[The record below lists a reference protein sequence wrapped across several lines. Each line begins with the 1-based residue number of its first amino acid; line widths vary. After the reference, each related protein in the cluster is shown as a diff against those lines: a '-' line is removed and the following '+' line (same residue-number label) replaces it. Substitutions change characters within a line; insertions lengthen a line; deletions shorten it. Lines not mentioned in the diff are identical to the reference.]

1 MLSFKLAV
9 QNLKKGLKSFA
20 PFIVASV
27 TMFVLLFVTAAIAQ
41 SPSLEKMKGGAAVG
55 EMMSF
60 AMWIL
65 AIFGG
70 IILIYSYRFLQLQR
84 SREFGLYDILGLGKK
99 KIALVSF
106 FELVMSYI
114 ATVIIGT
121 IVGIAFSKFLF
132 LIFINMIGESNFNLA
147 ITPASILTV
156 AAIFLL
162 FFAVL
167 LVIGTFIIWKSS
179 SLDLLREASKGEKE
193 PKSNIFMALIGI
205 VLLVVGY
212 GLALNVDNPV
222 KALSTFFLAV
232 LAVILG
238 TYFFYI
244 SFTVWYLKWR
254 KKRNSYYK
262 PQNFITISSM
272 LYRMKANAV
281 GLANITILLSM
292 TLVTLVVT
300 IGIFLG
306 STQTVERSFPKE
318 GQYTV
323 YSQDKTGD
331 QLAQTLQEK
340 AEQAGVEVS
349 NISTALSADF
359 LMGNGQKVGEDTLN
373 ITPTGDPKNAIQ
385 FSMTT
390 LQTLR
395 NLNENVS
402 DISDNQINI
411 LDYFGAYPKLKEFN
425 WFGTKHQAKD
435 IMATQDLTKY
445 PIMMNI
451 TTPMLLIF
459 PNDEALHQ
467 ALNVY
472 NKANNDGEQAYQI
485 SPSVTVNFDIAEKN
499 QEKLMNVLG
508 DNDGDHMLSFR
519 SAEMKEVRTGIGAF
533 VFIGLVLGISFV
545 LGAALIIYYK
555 QLSEGVQDKRSFKIL
570 QEVGLSKD
578 QVSKTI
584 KSQVSM
590 IFLLPIAM
598 TIVHFS
604 FAYIMISK
612 LIGIFGIMDSQ
623 LILWVS
629 LGTIAALAFVYW
641 LIYKGT
647 SRVYYNIVEKK

>member
-20 PFIVASV
+20 PFLVASV
-27 TMFVLLFVTAAIAQ
+27 TMFVLLFVTASIAQ

-55 EMMSF
+55 QMMSF

-232 LAVILG
+232 LSVILG

-300 IGIFLG
+300 IGIFFG
-306 STQTVERSFPKE
+306 TTQTVERSFPKE

-323 YSQDKTGD
+323 YSQAQTGN
-331 QLAQTLQEK
+331 QLAQNLQEK
-340 AEQAGVEVS
+340 ADQAGIDVS
-349 NISTALSADF
+349 NISKALSVEF
-359 LMGNGQKVGEDTLN
+359 LMGDGQKAGENTLN
-373 ITPTGDPKNAIQ
+373 ISPTGDQKTAVQ

-390 LQTLR
+390 LQTLK
-395 NLNENVS
+395 NLNENVAEL
-402 DISDNQINI
+402 SDNQINI
-411 LDYFGAYPKLKEFN
+411 VDYLGAYPKLKEFN
-425 WFGTKHQAKD
+425 WFGTKYEVND
-435 IMATQDLTKY
+435 IMASQDLKNY

-451 TTPMLLIF
+451 ATPLLLIF

-467 ALNVY
+467 ALNAY
-472 NKANNDGEQAYQI
+472 NKANNGGDQSYQAT
-485 SPSVTVNFDIAEKN
+485 PSVTVNFDIAEKD
-499 QEKLMNVLG
+499 QEKLTKNFQN
-508 DNDGDHMLSFR
+508 NDGDHTISFR
-519 SAEMKEVRTGIGAF
+519 SDELKEVKTGIGAF
-533 VFIGLVLGISFV
+533 VFIGLVLGISFI

-570 QEVGLSKD
+570 QEVGLSKE

-612 LIGIFGIMDSQ
+612 LIEIFGIMDSQ

>member
-390 LQTLR
+390 LQTLK

-425 WFGTKHQAKD
+425 WFGTKHQVKD

-472 NKANNDGEQAYQI
+472 NKANNDGEQAYPI

>member
-55 EMMSF
+55 KMMSF

-390 LQTLR
+390 LQTLK

-425 WFGTKHQAKD
+425 WFGTKHQVKD

>member
-156 AAIFLL
+156 AAVFLL

-390 LQTLR
+390 LQTLK

-425 WFGTKHQAKD
+425 WFGTKHQVKD

>member
-20 PFIVASV
+20 PFLVASV
-27 TMFVLLFVTAAIAQ
+27 TMFVLLFVTASIAQ

-55 EMMSF
+55 QMMSF

-232 LAVILG
+232 LSVILG

-300 IGIFLG
+300 IGIFFG
-306 STQTVERSFPKE
+306 TTQTVERSFPKE

-323 YSQDKTGD
+323 YSQAQTGN
-331 QLAQTLQEK
+331 QLAQNLQEK
-340 AEQAGVEVS
+340 ADQAGIDVS
-349 NISTALSADF
+349 NISTALSVEF
-359 LMGNGQKVGEDTLN
+359 LMGDGQKAGENTLN
-373 ITPTGDPKNAIQ
+373 ISPTGDQKTAVQ

-390 LQTLR
+390 LQTLK
-395 NLNENVS
+395 NLNENVAEL
-402 DISDNQINI
+402 SDNQINI
-411 LDYFGAYPKLKEFN
+411 VDYLGAYPKLKEFN
-425 WFGTKHQAKD
+425 WFGTKYEVND
-435 IMATQDLTKY
+435 IMASQDLKNY

-451 TTPMLLIF
+451 ATPLLLIF

-467 ALNVY
+467 ALNAY
-472 NKANNDGEQAYQI
+472 NKANNGGDQSYQAT
-485 SPSVTVNFDIAEKN
+485 PSVTVNFDIAEKD
-499 QEKLMNVLG
+499 QEKLTKNFQN
-508 DNDGDHMLSFR
+508 NDGDHTISFR
-519 SAEMKEVRTGIGAF
+519 SDELKEVKTGIGAF
-533 VFIGLVLGISFV
+533 VFIGLVLGISFI

-570 QEVGLSKD
+570 QEVGLSKE

-612 LIGIFGIMDSQ
+612 LIEIFGIMDSQ

>member
-20 PFIVASV
+20 PFLVASV
-27 TMFVLLFVTAAIAQ
+27 TMFVLLFVTASIAQ

-55 EMMSF
+55 QMMSF

-232 LAVILG
+232 LSVILG

-300 IGIFLG
+300 IGIFFG
-306 STQTVERSFPKE
+306 TTQTVERSFPKE

-323 YSQDKTGD
+323 YSQAQTGN
-331 QLAQTLQEK
+331 QLAQNLQEK
-340 AEQAGVEVS
+340 ADQAGIDVS
-349 NISTALSADF
+349 NISTALSVEF
-359 LMGNGQKVGEDTLN
+359 LMGDGQKAGENTLN
-373 ITPTGDPKNAIQ
+373 ISPTGDQKTAVQ

-390 LQTLR
+390 LQTLK
-395 NLNENVS
+395 NLNENVAEL
-402 DISDNQINI
+402 SDNQINI
-411 LDYFGAYPKLKEFN
+411 VDYLGAYPKLKEFN
-425 WFGTKHQAKD
+425 WFGTKYEVND
-435 IMATQDLTKY
+435 IMASQDLKNY

-451 TTPMLLIF
+451 ATPLLLIF

-467 ALNVY
+467 ALNAY
-472 NKANNDGEQAYQI
+472 NKANNGGDQSYQAT
-485 SPSVTVNFDIAEKN
+485 PSVTVNFDIAEKD
-499 QEKLMNVLG
+499 QEKLTKNFQN
-508 DNDGDHMLSFR
+508 NDGDHTISFR
-519 SAEMKEVRTGIGAF
+519 SDELKEVKTGIGAF
-533 VFIGLVLGISFV
+533 VFIGLVLGISFI

-570 QEVGLSKD
+570 QEVGLSKE

-612 LIGIFGIMDSQ
+612 LIEIFGIMDSQ
-623 LILWVS
+623 LILWVR

>member
-55 EMMSF
+55 QMMSF

-390 LQTLR
+390 LQTLK

-425 WFGTKHQAKD
+425 WFGTKHRVKD

>member
-373 ITPTGDPKNAIQ
+373 ITPTGDSKNAIQ

-390 LQTLR
+390 LQTLK

-425 WFGTKHQAKD
+425 WFGTKHQVKD

-472 NKANNDGEQAYQI
+472 NKANNDGEQAYPI

>member
-20 PFIVASV
+20 PFLVASV
-27 TMFVLLFVTAAIAQ
+27 TMFVLLFVTASIAQ

-55 EMMSF
+55 QMMSF

-232 LAVILG
+232 LSVILG

-300 IGIFLG
+300 IGIFFG
-306 STQTVERSFPKE
+306 TTQTVERSFPKE

-323 YSQDKTGD
+323 YSQAQTGN
-331 QLAQTLQEK
+331 QLAQNLQEK
-340 AEQAGVEVS
+340 ADQAGVDVS
-349 NISTALSADF
+349 NISTALSVEF
-359 LMGNGQKVGEDTLN
+359 LMGDGQKAGENTLN
-373 ITPTGDPKNAIQ
+373 ISPTGNQKTAVQ

-390 LQTLR
+390 LQTLK
-395 NLNENVS
+395 NLNENVAEL
-402 DISDNQINI
+402 SDNQINI
-411 LDYFGAYPKLKEFN
+411 VDYLGAYPKLKEFN
-425 WFGTKHQAKD
+425 WFGTKYEVND
-435 IMATQDLTKY
+435 IMASQDLKNY

-451 TTPMLLIF
+451 ATPLLLIF

-467 ALNVY
+467 ALNAY
-472 NKANNDGEQAYQI
+472 NKANNDGDQSYQAT
-485 SPSVTVNFDIAEKN
+485 PSVTVNFDIAEKD
-499 QEKLMNVLG
+499 QEKLTKIFQN
-508 DNDGDHMLSFR
+508 NDGDHTISFR
-519 SAEMKEVRTGIGAF
+519 SDELKEVKTGIGAF
-533 VFIGLVLGISFV
+533 VFIGLVLGISFI

-570 QEVGLSKD
+570 QEVGLSKE

-612 LIGIFGIMDSQ
+612 LIEIFGIMDSQ

>member
-20 PFIVASV
+20 PFLVASV
-27 TMFVLLFVTAAIAQ
+27 TMFVLLFVTASIAQ

-55 EMMSF
+55 QMMSF

-222 KALSTFFLAV
+222 KALPTFFLAV
-232 LAVILG
+232 LSVILG

-300 IGIFLG
+300 IGIFFG
-306 STQTVERSFPKE
+306 TTQTVERSFPKE

-323 YSQDKTGD
+323 YSQAQTGN
-331 QLAQTLQEK
+331 QLAQNLQEK
-340 AEQAGVEVS
+340 ADQAGVGVS
-349 NISTALSADF
+349 NISTALSVEF
-359 LMGNGQKVGEDTLN
+359 LMGDGQKAGENTLN
-373 ITPTGDPKNAIQ
+373 ISPTGDQKTAVQ

-390 LQTLR
+390 LQTLK
-395 NLNENVS
+395 NLNENVAEL
-402 DISDNQINI
+402 SDNQINI
-411 LDYFGAYPKLKEFN
+411 VDYLGAYPKLKEFN
-425 WFGTKHQAKD
+425 WFGTKYEVND
-435 IMATQDLTKY
+435 IMASQDLKNY

-451 TTPMLLIF
+451 ATPLLLIF

-467 ALNVY
+467 ALNAY
-472 NKANNDGEQAYQI
+472 NKANNDGDQSYQAT
-485 SPSVTVNFDIAEKN
+485 PSVTVNFDIAEKD
-499 QEKLMNVLG
+499 QEKLTKIFQN
-508 DNDGDHMLSFR
+508 NDGDHTISFR
-519 SAEMKEVRTGIGAF
+519 SDELKEVKTGIGAF
-533 VFIGLVLGISFV
+533 VFIGLVLGISFI

-570 QEVGLSKD
+570 QEVGLSKE

-612 LIGIFGIMDSQ
+612 LIEIFGIMDSQ

>member
-20 PFIVASV
+20 PFLVASV
-27 TMFVLLFVTAAIAQ
+27 TMFVLLFVTASIAQ

-55 EMMSF
+55 QMMSF

-232 LAVILG
+232 LSVILG

-300 IGIFLG
+300 IGIFFG
-306 STQTVERSFPKE
+306 TTQTVERSFPKE

-323 YSQDKTGD
+323 YSQAQTGN
-331 QLAQTLQEK
+331 QLAQNLQEK
-340 AEQAGVEVS
+340 ADQAGVDVS
-349 NISTALSADF
+349 NISTALSVEF
-359 LMGNGQKVGEDTLN
+359 LMGDGQKAGENTLN
-373 ITPTGDPKNAIQ
+373 ISPTGDQKTAVQ

-390 LQTLR
+390 LQTLK
-395 NLNENVS
+395 NLNENVAEL
-402 DISDNQINI
+402 SDNQINI
-411 LDYFGAYPKLKEFN
+411 VDYFGAYPKLKEFN
-425 WFGTKHQAKD
+425 WFGTKYEVND
-435 IMATQDLTKY
+435 IMASQDLKNY

-451 TTPMLLIF
+451 ATPLLLIF

-467 ALNVY
+467 ALNAY
-472 NKANNDGEQAYQI
+472 NKANNDGDQSYQAT
-485 SPSVTVNFDIAEKN
+485 PSVTVNFDIAEKD
-499 QEKLMNVLG
+499 QEKLTKIFQN
-508 DNDGDHMLSFR
+508 NDGDHTISFR
-519 SAEMKEVRTGIGAF
+519 SDELKEVKTGIGAF
-533 VFIGLVLGISFV
+533 VFIGLVLGISFI

-570 QEVGLSKD
+570 QEVGLSKE

-612 LIGIFGIMDSQ
+612 LIEIFGIMDSQ

>member
-20 PFIVASV
+20 PFLVASV
-27 TMFVLLFVTAAIAQ
+27 TMFVLLFVTASIAQ

-55 EMMSF
+55 QMMSF

-232 LAVILG
+232 LSVILG

-300 IGIFLG
+300 IGIFFG
-306 STQTVERSFPKE
+306 TTQTVERSFPKE

-323 YSQDKTGD
+323 YSQAQTGN
-331 QLAQTLQEK
+331 QLAQNLQEK
-340 AEQAGVEVS
+340 ADQAGVGVS
-349 NISTALSADF
+349 NISTALSVEF
-359 LMGNGQKVGEDTLN
+359 LMGDGQKAGENTLN
-373 ITPTGDPKNAIQ
+373 ISPTGDQKTAVK

-390 LQTLR
+390 LQTLK
-395 NLNENVS
+395 NLNENVAEL
-402 DISDNQINI
+402 SDNQINI
-411 LDYFGAYPKLKEFN
+411 VDYLGAYPKLKEFN
-425 WFGTKHQAKD
+425 WFGTKYEVND
-435 IMATQDLTKY
+435 IMASQDLKNY

-451 TTPMLLIF
+451 ATPLLLIF

-467 ALNVY
+467 ALNAY
-472 NKANNDGEQAYQI
+472 NKANNDGDQSYQAT
-485 SPSVTVNFDIAEKN
+485 PSVTVNFDIAEKD
-499 QEKLMNVLG
+499 QEKLTKIFQN
-508 DNDGDHMLSFR
+508 NDGDHTISFR
-519 SAEMKEVRTGIGAF
+519 SDELKEVKTGIGAF
-533 VFIGLVLGISFV
+533 VFIGLVLGISFI

-570 QEVGLSKD
+570 QEVGLSKE

-612 LIGIFGIMDSQ
+612 LIEIFGIMDSQ

>member
-20 PFIVASV
+20 PFLVASV
-27 TMFVLLFVTAAIAQ
+27 TMFVLLFVTASIAQ

-55 EMMSF
+55 QMMSF

-390 LQTLR
+390 LQTLK

-425 WFGTKHQAKD
+425 WFGTKHQVKD

>member
-20 PFIVASV
+20 PFLVASV
-27 TMFVLLFVTAAIAQ
+27 TMFVLLFVTASIAQ

-55 EMMSF
+55 QMMSF

-222 KALSTFFLAV
+222 KTLSTFFLAV
-232 LAVILG
+232 LSVILG

-300 IGIFLG
+300 IGIFFG
-306 STQTVERSFPKE
+306 TTQTVERSFPKE

-323 YSQDKTGD
+323 YSQAQTGN
-331 QLAQTLQEK
+331 QLAQNLQEK
-340 AEQAGVEVS
+340 ADQAGVDVS
-349 NISTALSADF
+349 NISTALSVEF
-359 LMGNGQKVGEDTLN
+359 LMGDGQKAGENTLN
-373 ITPTGDPKNAIQ
+373 ISPTGDQKTAVQ

-390 LQTLR
+390 LQTLK
-395 NLNENVS
+395 NLNENVAEL
-402 DISDNQINI
+402 SDNQINI
-411 LDYFGAYPKLKEFN
+411 VDYLGAYPKLKEFN
-425 WFGTKHQAKD
+425 WFGTKYEVND
-435 IMATQDLTKY
+435 IMASQDLKNY

-451 TTPMLLIF
+451 ATPLLLIF

-467 ALNVY
+467 ALNAY
-472 NKANNDGEQAYQI
+472 NKANNDGDQSYQAT
-485 SPSVTVNFDIAEKN
+485 PSVTVNFDIAEKD
-499 QEKLMNVLG
+499 QEKLTKIFQN
-508 DNDGDHMLSFR
+508 NDGDHTISFR
-519 SAEMKEVRTGIGAF
+519 SDELKEVKTGIGAF
-533 VFIGLVLGISFV
+533 VFIGLVLGISFI

-570 QEVGLSKD
+570 QEVGLSKE

-612 LIGIFGIMDSQ
+612 LIEIFGIMDSQ

>member
-27 TMFVLLFVTAAIAQ
+27 TMFVLLFVTAAIAL
-41 SPSLEKMKGGAAVG
+41 SPSLDKMKGGAAVSQ
-55 EMMSF
+55 MMSF

-70 IILIYSYRFLQLQR
+70 IILVYSYRFLQLQR

-147 ITPASILTV
+147 ITPAAILMV

-232 LAVILG
+232 LSVILG

-300 IGIFLG
+300 IGIFFG

-323 YSQDKTGD
+323 YSQAQTGN
-331 QLAQTLQEK
+331 QLAQNLQEK
-340 AEQAGVEVS
+340 ADQAGVDVS
-349 NISTALSADF
+349 NISTALSVEF
-359 LMGNGQKVGEDTLN
+359 LMGDGQKAGENTLN
-373 ITPTGDPKNAIQ
+373 ISPTGDQKTAVQ

-390 LQTLR
+390 LQTLK
-395 NLNENVS
+395 NLNENVAEL
-402 DISDNQINI
+402 SDNQINI
-411 LDYFGAYPKLKEFN
+411 VDYLGAYPKLKEFN
-425 WFGTKHQAKD
+425 WFGTKYEVND
-435 IMATQDLTKY
+435 IMASQDLKKY

-451 TTPMLLIF
+451 ATPLLLIF

-472 NKANNDGEQAYQI
+472 NKANNEGDQSYQAT
-485 SPSVTVNFDIAEKN
+485 PSVTVNYDIAEKD
-499 QEKLMNVLG
+499 QEKLTKAFQN
-508 DNDGDHMLSFR
+508 NDGDHMISFR
-519 SAEMKEVRTGIGAF
+519 SDELKEVKTGIGAF
-533 VFIGLVLGISFV
+533 VFIGLVLGISFI

-570 QEVGLSKD
+570 QEVGLSKE

-612 LIGIFGIMDSQ
+612 LIEIFGIMDSQ

-629 LGTIAALAFVYW
+629 LVTIAALAFIYW

>member
-20 PFIVASV
+20 PFLVASV
-27 TMFVLLFVTAAIAQ
+27 TMFVLLFVTASIAQ

-55 EMMSF
+55 QMMSF

-232 LAVILG
+232 LSVILG

-300 IGIFLG
+300 IGIFFG
-306 STQTVERSFPKE
+306 TTQTVERSFPKE

-323 YSQDKTGD
+323 YSQAQTGN
-331 QLAQTLQEK
+331 QLAQNLQEK
-340 AEQAGVEVS
+340 ADQAGVDVS
-349 NISTALSADF
+349 NISTALSVEF
-359 LMGNGQKVGEDTLN
+359 LMGDGQKAGENTLN
-373 ITPTGDPKNAIQ
+373 ISPTGDQKTAVQ

-390 LQTLR
+390 LQTLK
-395 NLNENVS
+395 NLNENVAEL
-402 DISDNQINI
+402 SDNQINI
-411 LDYFGAYPKLKEFN
+411 VDYLGAYPKLKEFN
-425 WFGTKHQAKD
+425 WFGTKYEVND
-435 IMATQDLTKY
+435 IMASQDLKNY
-445 PIMMNI
+445 PIMMDI
-451 TTPMLLIF
+451 ATPLLLIF

-467 ALNVY
+467 ALNAY
-472 NKANNDGEQAYQI
+472 NKANNDGDQSYQAT
-485 SPSVTVNFDIAEKN
+485 PSVTVNFDIAEKD
-499 QEKLMNVLG
+499 QEKLTKIFQN
-508 DNDGDHMLSFR
+508 NDGDHTISFR
-519 SAEMKEVRTGIGAF
+519 SDELKEVKTGIGAF
-533 VFIGLVLGISFV
+533 VFIGLVLGISFI

-570 QEVGLSKD
+570 QEVGLSKE

-612 LIGIFGIMDSQ
+612 LIEIFGIMDSQ

>member
-390 LQTLR
+390 LQTLK

-411 LDYFGAYPKLKEFN
+411 LDYFSAYPKLKEFN
-425 WFGTKHQAKD
+425 WFGTKHQVKD

>member
-99 KIALVSF
+99 KIELVSF

-390 LQTLR
+390 LQTLK

-425 WFGTKHQAKD
+425 WFGTKHQVKD

>member
-359 LMGNGQKVGEDTLN
+359 LMGNGQKVGENTLN

-390 LQTLR
+390 LQTLK

-425 WFGTKHQAKD
+425 WFGTKHQVKD

>member
-20 PFIVASV
+20 PFLVASV
-27 TMFVLLFVTAAIAQ
+27 TMFVLLFVTASIAQ

-55 EMMSF
+55 QMMSF

-232 LAVILG
+232 LSVILG

-244 SFTVWYLKWR
+244 SFNVWYLKWR
-254 KKRNSYYK
+254 IKRNSYYK

-300 IGIFLG
+300 IGIFFG
-306 STQTVERSFPKE
+306 TTQTVERSFPKE

-323 YSQDKTGD
+323 YSQAQTGN
-331 QLAQTLQEK
+331 QLAQNLQEK
-340 AEQAGVEVS
+340 ADQAGVDVS
-349 NISTALSADF
+349 NISTALSVEF
-359 LMGNGQKVGEDTLN
+359 LMGDGQKAGENTLN
-373 ITPTGDPKNAIQ
+373 ISPTGDQKTAVQ

-390 LQTLR
+390 LQTLK
-395 NLNENVS
+395 NLNENVAEL
-402 DISDNQINI
+402 SDNQINI
-411 LDYFGAYPKLKEFN
+411 VDYLGAYPKLKEFN
-425 WFGTKHQAKD
+425 WFGTKYEVND
-435 IMATQDLTKY
+435 IMASQDLKNY

-451 TTPMLLIF
+451 ATPLLLIF

-467 ALNVY
+467 ALNAY
-472 NKANNDGEQAYQI
+472 NKANNDGDQSYQAT
-485 SPSVTVNFDIAEKN
+485 PSVTVNFDIAEKD
-499 QEKLMNVLG
+499 QEKLTKIFQN
-508 DNDGDHMLSFR
+508 NDGDHTISFR
-519 SAEMKEVRTGIGAF
+519 SDELKEVKTGIGAF
-533 VFIGLVLGISFV
+533 VFIGLVLGISFI

-570 QEVGLSKD
+570 QEVGLSKE

-612 LIGIFGIMDSQ
+612 LIEIFGIMDSQ

>member
-1 MLSFKLAV
+1 MLSFKLAA

-55 EMMSF
+55 QMMSF

-162 FFAVL
+162 FFAL
-167 LVIGTFIIWKSS
+167 LLIIGTFIIWKSS

-205 VLLVVGY
+205 VLLIVGY

-390 LQTLR
+390 LQTLK

-425 WFGTKHQAKD
+425 WFGTKHRVKD

>member
-41 SPSLEKMKGGAAVG
+41 SPSLEKMRGGAAVAQL
-55 EMMSF
+55 MTF

-65 AIFGG
+65 AIFGA

-84 SREFGLYDILGLGKK
+84 SSEFGLYDILGLGKK

-106 FELVMSYI
+106 FELVLSYV
-114 ATVIIGT
+114 ATVIFGT

-132 LIFINMIGESNFNLA
+132 LIFINMIGENQFNLA

-162 FFAVL
+162 FFFL
-167 LVIGTFIIWKSS
+167 LLIIGTFIIWKSS

-193 PKSNIFMALIGI
+193 PRSNIFMAMVGLI
-205 VLLVVGY
+205 LLIVGY
-212 GLALNVDNPV
+212 GLAVNVDNPV
-222 KALSTFFLAV
+222 KALSTFFTAV

-300 IGIFLG
+300 VGIFLG
-306 STQTVERSFPKE
+306 STQSVERSYPKE
-318 GQYTV
+318 GQYTL
-323 YSQDKTGD
+323 YTQEKTGD
-331 QLAQTLQEK
+331 QMIQTLEEK
-340 AEQAGVEVS
+340 AKQADVDIS
-349 NISTALSADF
+349 NVSTALSADG
-359 LMGNGQKVGEDTLN
+359 LLANGQKEGANSLK
-373 ITPTGDPKNAIQ
+373 IAPMADPKTGIQ
-385 FSMTT
+385 FSLTT
-390 LQTLR
+390 MQTLK
-395 NLNENVS
+395 NLGEKV
-402 DISDNQINI
+402 DEISGNQINV
-411 LDYFGAYPKLKEFN
+411 LDYFGAHPALKELN
-425 WFGTKHQAKD
+425 WFGTKYEVKS
-435 IMATQDLTKY
+435 IMANNDLTKY

-451 TTPMLLIF
+451 MNPTLIIF
-459 PNDEALHQ
+459 PNDQELLQ
-467 ALNVY
+467 ALNTF
-472 NKANNDGEQAYQI
+472 NTASGNDGQDYQI
-485 SPSVTVNFDIAEKN
+485 SPAVTVNFDI
-499 QEKLMNVLG
+499 QEKDQDKLVKAFG
-508 DNDGDHMLSFR
+508 DGEHLLSFR
-519 SAEMKEVRTGIGAF
+519 TVELKEVKTGIGAF
-533 VFIGLVLGISFV
+533 VFIGLVLGISFI

-570 QEVGLSKD
+570 QEVGLSKE
-578 QVSKTI
+578 QVAKTI

-598 TIVHFS
+598 TIIHFS

-612 LIGIFGIMDSQ
+612 IIQVFGIMDSQ

-629 LGTIAALAFVYW
+629 LGTIAGLAFVYW

>member
-27 TMFVLLFVTAAIAQ
+27 TMFVLLFVTAAIAL
-41 SPSLEKMKGGAAVG
+41 SPSLDKMKGGAAVSQ
-55 EMMSF
+55 MMSF

-70 IILIYSYRFLQLQR
+70 IILVYSYRFLQLQR

-147 ITPASILTV
+147 ITPAAILMV

-179 SLDLLREASKGEKE
+179 SLDLLRESSKGEKE

-222 KALSTFFLAV
+222 KAMSTFFLAV

-300 IGIFLG
+300 IGIFFG

-323 YSQDKTGD
+323 YSQAQTGN
-331 QLAQTLQEK
+331 QLAQNLQEK
-340 AEQAGVEVS
+340 ADQAGVDVS
-349 NISTALSADF
+349 NISTALSVEF
-359 LMGNGQKVGEDTLN
+359 LMGDGQKAGENTLN
-373 ITPTGDPKNAIQ
+373 ISPTGDQKTAVQ

-390 LQTLR
+390 LQTLK
-395 NLNENVS
+395 NLNENVAEL
-402 DISDNQINI
+402 SDNQINI
-411 LDYFGAYPKLKEFN
+411 VDYLGAYPKLKEFN
-425 WFGTKHQAKD
+425 WFGTKYEVND
-435 IMATQDLTKY
+435 IMASQDLKKY

-451 TTPMLLIF
+451 ATPLLLIF

-472 NKANNDGEQAYQI
+472 NKANNEGDQSYQAT
-485 SPSVTVNFDIAEKN
+485 PSVTVNYDIAEKD
-499 QEKLMNVLG
+499 QEKLTKAFQN
-508 DNDGDHMLSFR
+508 NDGDHMISFR
-519 SAEMKEVRTGIGAF
+519 SDELKEVKTGIGAF
-533 VFIGLVLGISFV
+533 VFIGLVLGISFI

-570 QEVGLSKD
+570 QEVGLSKE

-612 LIGIFGIMDSQ
+612 LIEIFGIMDSQ

-629 LGTIAALAFVYW
+629 LVTIAALAFIYW

>member
-306 STQTVERSFPKE
+306 TTQTVERSFPKE

-390 LQTLR
+390 LQTLK

-425 WFGTKHQAKD
+425 WFGTKHQVKD

>member
-20 PFIVASV
+20 PFLVASV
-27 TMFVLLFVTAAIAQ
+27 TMFVLLFVTASIAQ

-55 EMMSF
+55 QMMSF

-132 LIFINMIGESNFNLA
+132 LIFINMIGEINFNLA

-232 LAVILG
+232 LSVILG

-300 IGIFLG
+300 IGIFFG
-306 STQTVERSFPKE
+306 TTQTVERSFPKE

-323 YSQDKTGD
+323 YSQAQTGN
-331 QLAQTLQEK
+331 QLAQNLQEK
-340 AEQAGVEVS
+340 ADQAGIDVS
-349 NISTALSADF
+349 NISTALSVEF
-359 LMGNGQKVGEDTLN
+359 LMGDGQKAGENTLN
-373 ITPTGDPKNAIQ
+373 ISPTGDQKTAVQ

-390 LQTLR
+390 LQTLK
-395 NLNENVS
+395 NLNENVAEL
-402 DISDNQINI
+402 SDNQINI
-411 LDYFGAYPKLKEFN
+411 VDYLGAYPKLKEFN
-425 WFGTKHQAKD
+425 WFGTKYEVND
-435 IMATQDLTKY
+435 IMASQDLKNY

-451 TTPMLLIF
+451 ATPLLLIF

-467 ALNVY
+467 ALNAY
-472 NKANNDGEQAYQI
+472 NKANNGGDQSYQAT
-485 SPSVTVNFDIAEKN
+485 PSVTVNFDIAEKD
-499 QEKLMNVLG
+499 QEKLTKNFQN
-508 DNDGDHMLSFR
+508 NDGDHTISFR
-519 SAEMKEVRTGIGAF
+519 SDELKEVKTGIGAF
-533 VFIGLVLGISFV
+533 VFIGLVLGISFI

-570 QEVGLSKD
+570 QEVGLSKE

-612 LIGIFGIMDSQ
+612 LIEIFGIMDSQ

>member
-156 AAIFLL
+156 AAVFLL

-359 LMGNGQKVGEDTLN
+359 LMGNGQKVGENTLN

-390 LQTLR
+390 LQTLK

-425 WFGTKHQAKD
+425 WFGTKHQVKD

-451 TTPMLLIF
+451 TTPILLIF

>member
-390 LQTLR
+390 LQTLK

-425 WFGTKHQAKD
+425 WFGTKHQVKD

>member
-20 PFIVASV
+20 PFLVASV
-27 TMFVLLFVTAAIAQ
+27 TMFVLLFVTASIAQ

-55 EMMSF
+55 QMMSF

-232 LAVILG
+232 LSVILG

-300 IGIFLG
+300 IGIFFG
-306 STQTVERSFPKE
+306 TTQTVERSFPKE

-323 YSQDKTGD
+323 YSQAQTGN
-331 QLAQTLQEK
+331 QLAQNLQEK
-340 AEQAGVEVS
+340 ADQAGVDVS
-349 NISTALSADF
+349 NISTALSVEF
-359 LMGNGQKVGEDTLN
+359 LMGDGQKAGENTLN
-373 ITPTGDPKNAIQ
+373 ISPTGDQKTAVQ

-390 LQTLR
+390 LQTLK
-395 NLNENVS
+395 NLNENVAEL
-402 DISDNQINI
+402 SDNQINI
-411 LDYFGAYPKLKEFN
+411 VDYLGAYPKLKEFN
-425 WFGTKHQAKD
+425 WFGTKYEVND
-435 IMATQDLTKY
+435 IMASQDLKNY

-451 TTPMLLIF
+451 ATPLLLIF

-467 ALNVY
+467 ALNAY
-472 NKANNDGEQAYQI
+472 NKANNDGDQSYQAT
-485 SPSVTVNFDIAEKN
+485 PSVTVNFDIAEKD
-499 QEKLMNVLG
+499 QEKLTKIFQN
-508 DNDGDHMLSFR
+508 NDGDHTISFR
-519 SAEMKEVRTGIGAF
+519 SDELKEVKTGIGAF
-533 VFIGLVLGISFV
+533 VFIGLVLGISFI

-570 QEVGLSKD
+570 QEVGLSKE

-612 LIGIFGIMDSQ
+612 LIEIFGIMDSQ

>member
-55 EMMSF
+55 QMMSF

-132 LIFINMIGESNFNLA
+132 LIFINMIGENNFNLA

-156 AAIFLL
+156 AAIFLI
-162 FFAVL
+162 FFAL
-167 LVIGTFIIWKSS
+167 LLIIGTFIIWKSS

-323 YSQDKTGD
+323 YSQEKTGN

-340 AEQAGVEVS
+340 ADQAGVEVS
-349 NISTALSADF
+349 NLSTALSVDY
-359 LMGNGQKVGEDTLN
+359 LMGNGQKEGEHTLN
-373 ITPTGDPKNAIQ
+373 ITPTGDQKTAIQ

-390 LQTLR
+390 LQTLK
-395 NLNENVS
+395 NLNENVA
-402 DISDNQINI
+402 DISGNQISI
-411 LDYFGAYPKLKEFN
+411 LDYFGAYPKIKAFN
-425 WFGTKHQAKD
+425 WFGTTYEVKN

-459 PNDEALHQ
+459 PNDAALHQ
-467 ALNVY
+467 ALEVY
-472 NKANNDGEQAYQI
+472 NKANNEGEQSYQV
-485 SPSVTVNFDIAEKN
+485 SPSVTVNFDIAEKD
-499 QEKLMNVLG
+499 QEKLTNVLG
-508 DNDGDHMLSFR
+508 NNDGEHMLSFR

-533 VFIGLVLGISFV
+533 VFIGMVLGISFI

-555 QLSEGVQDKRSFKIL
+555 QLSEGVQDKRSF
-570 QEVGLSKD
+570 
-578 QVSKTI
+578 
-584 KSQVSM
+584 
-590 IFLLPIAM
+590 
-598 TIVHFS
+598 
-604 FAYIMISK
+604 MISK

-623 LILWVS
+623 LILWIS
-629 LGTIAALAFVYW
+629 LGTIAALAFIYW

-647 SRVYYNIVEKK
+647 SLVYYNIVEKK

>member
-20 PFIVASV
+20 PFLVASV
-27 TMFVLLFVTAAIAQ
+27 TMFVLLFVTASIAQ

-55 EMMSF
+55 QMMSF

-232 LAVILG
+232 LSVILG

-359 LMGNGQKVGEDTLN
+359 LMGNGQKVGENTLN

-390 LQTLR
+390 LQTLK

-425 WFGTKHQAKD
+425 WFGTKHQVKD

-451 TTPMLLIF
+451 TTPILLIF

-519 SAEMKEVRTGIGAF
+519 SAEMKEVKTGIGAF
-533 VFIGLVLGISFV
+533 VFIGLVLGISFI

-570 QEVGLSKD
+570 QEVGLSKE

-612 LIGIFGIMDSQ
+612 LIEIFGIMDSQ

>member
-20 PFIVASV
+20 PFLVASV
-27 TMFVLLFVTAAIAQ
+27 TMFVLLFVTASIAQ

-55 EMMSF
+55 QMMSF

-232 LAVILG
+232 LSVILG

-300 IGIFLG
+300 IGIFFG
-306 STQTVERSFPKE
+306 TTQTVERSFPKE

-323 YSQDKTGD
+323 YSQAQTGN
-331 QLAQTLQEK
+331 QLAQNLQEK
-340 AEQAGVEVS
+340 ADQAGVGVS
-349 NISTALSADF
+349 NISTALSVEF
-359 LMGNGQKVGEDTLN
+359 LMGDGQKAGENTLN
-373 ITPTGDPKNAIQ
+373 ISPTGDQKTAVQ

-390 LQTLR
+390 LQTLK
-395 NLNENVS
+395 NLNENVAEL
-402 DISDNQINI
+402 SDNQINI
-411 LDYFGAYPKLKEFN
+411 VDYLGAYPKLKEFN
-425 WFGTKHQAKD
+425 WFGTKYEVND
-435 IMATQDLTKY
+435 IMASQDLKNY

-451 TTPMLLIF
+451 ATPLLLIF

-467 ALNVY
+467 ALNAY
-472 NKANNDGEQAYQI
+472 NKANNDGDQSYQAT
-485 SPSVTVNFDIAEKN
+485 PSVTVNFDIAEKD
-499 QEKLMNVLG
+499 QEKLTKIFQN
-508 DNDGDHMLSFR
+508 NDGDHTISFR
-519 SAEMKEVRTGIGAF
+519 SDELKEVKTGIGAF
-533 VFIGLVLGISFV
+533 VFIGLVLGISFI

-570 QEVGLSKD
+570 QEVGLSKE

-612 LIGIFGIMDSQ
+612 LIEIFGIMDSQ

>member
-41 SPSLEKMKGGAAVG
+41 SPSLEKMKGGSAVG

-390 LQTLR
+390 LQTLK

-425 WFGTKHQAKD
+425 WFGTKHQVKD